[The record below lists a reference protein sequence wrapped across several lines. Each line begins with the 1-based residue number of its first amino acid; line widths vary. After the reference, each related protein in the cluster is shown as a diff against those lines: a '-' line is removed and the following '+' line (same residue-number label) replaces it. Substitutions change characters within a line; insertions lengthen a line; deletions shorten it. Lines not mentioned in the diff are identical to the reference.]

1 MQYKRDIF
9 WKMPI
14 FWFILTWYFITL
26 GLWLL
31 AFYPM
36 DVNSKWLIAA
46 QSVCFGT
53 LDNGMPDSYGWIKLT
68 STPMILLFIFFVISK
83 KELIRM
89 KKNIF
94 SSFWGK
100 ILTIFLIGILFL
112 QITFV
117 VKRTLYAKS
126 ISLIFSPDNFGAH
139 NISLP
144 KSYPCTLTKAPFFEL
159 INQNGKRFGIND
171 LKGKVVYLT
180 FAFTKCTSICPLLIN
195 TVRTALKKSSD
206 PNRVLVIISLDPWRE
221 TINNVAH
228 ITRNLKLGE
237 NEHYLVG
244 KLKEV
249 EKVLDNYNVSRI
261 RDKKDGEI
269 AHPGL
274 VYVLDTKGRIAY
286 TFNSPSS
293 RWLIDAGDRILNL

>member
-1 MQYKRDIF
+1 
-9 WKMPI
+9 
-14 FWFILTWYFITL
+14 L
-26 GLWLL
+26 GLWFL
-31 AFYPM
+31 AFYPLGV
-36 DVNSKWLIAA
+36 DSKWLMTA

-53 LDNGMPDSYGWIKLT
+53 LDNGMPDSYGWIKLI
-68 STPMILLFIFFVISK
+68 STPMILLFVFFAISR
-83 KELIRM
+83 KELLRI
-89 KKNIF
+89 KKDIF
-94 SSFWGK
+94 SSLKGK
-100 ILTIFLIGILFL
+100 IFIVFLIIVFFL
-112 QITFV
+112 QAAFV
-117 VKRTLYAKS
+117 AKRVLYAKE
-126 ISLIFSPDNFGAH
+126 ISLIFSPSNFGTH

-144 KSYPCTLTKAPFFEL
+144 KSYPQTLIEAPFFEL
-159 INQNGKRFGIND
+159 IDQNGKRFGIND
-171 LKGKVVYLT
+171 TKGRVTYLT

-206 PNRVLVIISLDPWRE
+206 SNRLLLIVSLDPWRE

-228 ITRNLKLGE
+228 VTRNLKLGE

-274 VYVLDTKGRIAY
+274 VYVLDTEGRIAY